1 MNTMTFIG
9 RTTREAMALA
19 KARFGADVQ
28 IVDNRQ
34 TSDGVEL
41 TAIVQGVP
49 LQRRHLQ
56 PQVTPEVARRAME
69 PTQPRTASGA
79 MPRMS
84 ARDADEP
91 DERSE
96 QRQMSTVSFENYAR
110 ERQER
115 QERQERRPNPAA
127 HFPHSRA
134 PSAPQESAQDAAP
147 AGRRVAAGAQSAAA
161 GLSARLAM
169 PKAPAAAEQDGA
181 LRDRLNAESQ
191 SALVDELRSIKQFIA
206 GQLETVRWFDTAR
219 RRPSQMRLLRL
230 LLARQFSTTLSKSL
244 CDLLP
249 MDFSDSQ
256 ADNWLRHTLA
266 RTLAS
271 FHPQSSPAAAPSGTP
286 HSLFDQGGVFA
297 LTGPTGVGK
306 TTTIA
311 KIAAQYAMQHGAGQ
325 VALITAD
332 VYRIGAQE
340 QLRSFGQM
348 LGVPVHV
355 AHDRAALQELLGLFR
370 DRRLVLIDT
379 AGVGQRD
386 TRLGQLLAALD
397 LDPVQRVVVL
407 NAGMQAASL
416 QEVAAAYQAQDCSG
430 VLLSKTDEA
439 VHLGSAIDCLVRNRL
454 RLLGFANGQR
464 VPEDFHG
471 PDFEY
476 LVKSALRAP
485 QSGAEDEGELDNSE
499 VRFILEG
506 AHV

>member
-9 RTTREAMALA
+9 RTTREAMSLA

-28 IVDNRQ
+28 IVDSRQ
-34 TSDGVEL
+34 TPDGVEL
-41 TAIVQGVP
+41 TAIVHGVP

-56 PQVTPEVARRAME
+56 PQVAAD
-69 PTQPRTASGA
+69 
-79 MPRMS
+79 MPRGRTETLSAAEGRPVAPMS
-84 ARDADEP
+84 ALEDDADERR
-91 DERSE
+91 ER
-96 QRQMSTVSFENYAR
+96 RPMSTVSFESYVR
-110 ERQER
+110 
-115 QERQERRPNPAA
+115 ERQERRPTAADAAPASAAASQPVRGEAPAPRRSGAA
-127 HFPHSRA
+127 HFPHARPA
-134 PSAPQESAQDAAP
+134 ATADSA
-147 AGRRVAAGAQSAAA
+147 VA
-161 GLSARLAM
+161 GLAARLAM
-169 PKAPAAAEQDGA
+169 PQPQATSPEAVAA
-181 LRDRLNAESQ
+181 RDRINAESQ
-191 SALVDELRSIKQFIA
+191 SALLDELRSIKQFIA

-219 RRPSQMRLLRL
+219 RRPSQMRLLRM
-230 LLARQFSTTLSKSL
+230 LLARQFSTVLSKSL

-256 ADNWLRHTLA
+256 ADHWLRQTLA
-266 RTLAS
+266 RTLSS
-271 FHPQSSPAAAPSGTP
+271 FHPEGSPAANPAGTAD
-286 HSLFDQGGVFA
+286 SLFDQGGVFA

-370 DRRLVLIDT
+370 DRKLVLIDT
-379 AGVGQRD
+379 AGVSQRD

-397 LDPVQRVVVL
+397 LDPIRRVVVL

-416 QEVAAAYQAQDCSG
+416 QDVATAYRAQDCAG

-439 VHLGSAIDCLVRNRL
+439 VQIGSALDCLVRNRL

-471 PDFEY
+471 PDFDY
-476 LVKSALRAP
+476 LVKCALRPP
-485 QSGAEDEGELDNSE
+485 QGLQAGEDELEPSE

>member
-1 MNTMTFIG
+1 
-9 RTTREAMALA
+9 
-19 KARFGADVQ
+19 
-28 IVDNRQ
+28 
-34 TSDGVEL
+34 
-41 TAIVQGVP
+41 
-49 LQRRHLQ
+49 
-56 PQVTPEVARRAME
+56 
-69 PTQPRTASGA
+69 
-79 MPRMS
+79 
-84 ARDADEP
+84 
-91 DERSE
+91 
-96 QRQMSTVSFENYAR
+96 MSTVSFESYAR

-115 QERQERRPNPAA
+115 RPSPA
-127 HFPHSRA
+127 HFPQSRPVA
-134 PSAPQESAQDAAP
+134 GAEAA
-147 AGRRVAAGAQSAAA
+147 AGGAQSAAA

-169 PKAPAAAEQDGA
+169 PQAPAQARAPEESAAA
-181 LRDRLNAESQ
+181 RDRVNAESQ
-191 SALVDELRSIKQFIA
+191 SAVLEELRSMKQFIA

-230 LLARQFSTTLSKSL
+230 LLARQFSPVLSKSL

-256 ADNWLRHTLA
+256 ADHWLRQTLA
-266 RTLAS
+266 RTLAG
-271 FHPQSSPAAAPSGTP
+271 FHPEASPALTPAGTP
-286 HSLFDQGGVFA
+286 DSLFDQGGVFA

-306 TTTIA
+306 TTTVA

-370 DRRLVLIDT
+370 DKRLVLIDT
-379 AGVGQRD
+379 AGVSQRD
-386 TRLGQLLAALD
+386 TRVSQLLAALD

-416 QEVAAAYQAQDCSG
+416 QDVASAYRAQDCAG

-439 VHLGSAIDCLVRNRL
+439 VQLGSAIDCLVRNRL
-454 RLLGFANGQR
+454 RLLAFANGQR

-471 PDFEY
+471 PDFDY
-476 LVKSALRAP
+476 LVKCAMRAP
-485 QSGAEDEGELDNSE
+485 QGAAADEDELQTSE

>member
-1 MNTMTFIG
+1 MTFIG

-19 KARFGADVQ
+19 KARFGSDVQ
-28 IVDNRQ
+28 IVDSRQ
-34 TSDGVEL
+34 TADGVEL
-41 TAIVQGVP
+41 TAIVHGVP

-56 PQVTPEVARRAME
+56 PQVAPEAARHPVGQVVARTSAAAA
-69 PTQPRTASGA
+69 TPRID
-79 MPRMS
+79 
-84 ARDADEP
+84 AREKGHDKE
-91 DERSE
+91 ERKP
-96 QRQMSTVSFENYAR
+96 MSTVSFESYAR

-115 QERQERRPNPAA
+115 RPSPA
-127 HFPHSRA
+127 HFPQSR
-134 PSAPQESAQDAAP
+134 PAAEAEP
-147 AGRRVAAGAQSAAA
+147 AAAGSRSAAA

-169 PKAPAAAEQDGA
+169 PQAPVQSQARAPEDLAA
-181 LRDRLNAESQ
+181 RDRLNAESQ
-191 SALVDELRSIKQFIA
+191 SAVLEELRSMKQFIA

-230 LLARQFSTTLSKSL
+230 LLARQFSPVLSKSL

-256 ADNWLRHTLA
+256 ADHWLRQTLA
-266 RTLAS
+266 RTLAG
-271 FHPQSSPAAAPSGTP
+271 FHSDASPASTPAATTD
-286 HSLFDQGGVFA
+286 SLFDKGGVFA

-306 TTTIA
+306 TTTVA
-311 KIAAQYAMQHGAGQ
+311 KIAAQYAMQHGAAQ

-370 DRRLVLIDT
+370 DKKLVLIDT
-379 AGVGQRD
+379 AGVSQRD
-386 TRLGQLLAALD
+386 TRVGQLLAALD

-416 QEVAAAYQAQDCSG
+416 QDVASAYRAQECAG

-439 VHLGSAIDCLVRNRL
+439 VQLGSAIDCLVRNRL

-471 PDFEY
+471 PDFDY
-476 LVKSALRAP
+476 LVKCAMRAQGP
-485 QSGAEDEGELDNSE
+485 ATDEDELQTSE
-499 VRFILEG
+499 MRFILEG

>member
-1 MNTMTFIG
+1 MPQ
-9 RTTREAMALA
+9 ALA
-19 KARFGADVQ
+19 HPQPQPQPQPQATPTSLH
-28 IVDNRQ
+28 RQ
-34 TSDGVEL
+34 TKDD
-41 TAIVQGVP
+41 
-49 LQRRHLQ
+49 
-56 PQVTPEVARRAME
+56 
-69 PTQPRTASGA
+69 
-79 MPRMS
+79 S
-84 ARDADEP
+84 A
-91 DERSE
+91 
-96 QRQMSTVSFENYAR
+96 T
-110 ERQER
+110 
-115 QERQERRPNPAA
+115 
-127 HFPHSRA
+127 
-134 PSAPQESAQDAAP
+134 
-147 AGRRVAAGAQSAAA
+147 
-161 GLSARLAM
+161 
-169 PKAPAAAEQDGA
+169 
-181 LRDRLNAESQ
+181 RDRINAESQ
-191 SALVDELRSIKQFIA
+191 AAVLEELRSMKQFIA

-230 LLARQFSTTLSKSL
+230 LLARQFSTVLSKSL

-256 ADNWLRHTLA
+256 ADNWLRQTLA

-271 FHPQSSPAAAPSGTP
+271 FHAESSPAATSGGTP
-286 HSLFDQGGVFA
+286 QSLFDQGGVFA
-297 LTGPTGVGK
+297 VTGPTGVGK
-306 TTTIA
+306 TTTVA
-311 KIAAQYAMQHGAGQ
+311 KIAAQYAMRHGAGQ

-370 DRRLVLIDT
+370 DKRLVLIDT
-379 AGVGQRD
+379 AGVSQRD
-386 TRLGQLLAALD
+386 TRVGQLLSALD

-416 QEVAAAYQAQDCSG
+416 QDVAVAYRAQDCAG

-439 VHLGSAIDCLVRNRL
+439 VQLGSAIDCLVRNRL

-476 LVKSALRAP
+476 LVKSAMRAP
-485 QSGAEDEGELDNSE
+485 QGLAADEDELQTSE